1 MGEEREQIWDRAV
14 RDRKRQEK
22 LKFPSTQLVLSWRNE
37 RNVEEVRGKEGMKL
51 IVCLRQGPSYTF
63 LSPIPHT
70 LYRAFAFRPQSNGF
84 VNFQVKGK
92 KKNWAWRGWTIPWP
106 YTPWPGSLQ
115 RSRLCRCLYFGV
127 QSENKTCPSSYP
139 SALISLLLWL
149 CFDSPHLCGHLLWI
163 LYLYLCDMR
172 PLPIFLATSCPLE
185 GDSGTTQDTNLW
197 PSSRLSPA

>member
-1 MGEEREQIWDRAV
+1 
-14 RDRKRQEK
+14 
-22 LKFPSTQLVLSWRNE
+22 
-37 RNVEEVRGKEGMKL
+37 MKL
-51 IVCLRQGPSYTF
+51 TVCFLRQGPSYTF

-84 VNFQVKGK
+84 VNFQVKEK
-92 KKNWAWRGWTIPWP
+92 KKTGPEEVELFLGPIPHVS
-106 YTPWPGSLQ
+106 GSLQ

-163 LYLYLCDMR
+163 LHLYLCDMR
-172 PLPIFLATSCPLE
+172 PLPVFLATSCPLE

-197 PSSRLSPA
+197 PSSRLSPAQVEVRNTVGL